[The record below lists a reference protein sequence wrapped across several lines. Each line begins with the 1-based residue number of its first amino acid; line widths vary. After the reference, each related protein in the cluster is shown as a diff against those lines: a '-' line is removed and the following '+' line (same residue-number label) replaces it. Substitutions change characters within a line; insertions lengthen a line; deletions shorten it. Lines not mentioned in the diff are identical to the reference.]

1 MRIRPLLFLVFFK
14 ANDRKEGGEPAILV
28 FPTPPPT
35 STRSFKLERFS
46 RNEFFSVTWLS
57 VLLQLS
63 TTGNEDSYK
72 EIKKKKKTIV
82 HCCFIS
88 QAKCL
93 IGSMRVECQGRRSQV
108 ITIKSSLAPCVIEQ
122 SIRPVPITRCLWC
135 FS

>member
-35 STRSFKLERFS
+35 STRSLKLERFS

-72 EIKKKKKTIV
+72 EIKKKKNNSLLLFHIP
-82 HCCFIS
+82 
-88 QAKCL
+88 
-93 IGSMRVECQGRRSQV
+93 GQV
-108 ITIKSSLAPCVIEQ
+108 SHRIHES
-122 SIRPVPITRCLWC
+122 
-135 FS
+135 